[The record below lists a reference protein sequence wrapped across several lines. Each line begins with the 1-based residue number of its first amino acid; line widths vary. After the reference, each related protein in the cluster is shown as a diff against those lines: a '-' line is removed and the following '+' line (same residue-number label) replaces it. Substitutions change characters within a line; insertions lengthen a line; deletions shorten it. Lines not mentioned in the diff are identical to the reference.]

1 MAVPLVYFQFFAYL
15 LLIVK
20 LCQPIFG
27 PNFYIRSI
35 IAFTHNFD
43 NHVWNLT
50 CFLKHLNCIGIC
62 MYLLVIVR
70 HCTSSGLLKAAA
82 IICVWNNYL
91 GSLVF
96 VLFLE
101 AYLPSRNQVDAMNL
115 MAVLLIVGLF
125 FVGFIDILSGMLH
138 GIHKTCNT
146 FTCKLFVRQL
156 ITKLSISVVIVTF
169 FKQTFCFIAFPL
181 HLHLE
186 LCMALSMSFD
196 HFLKTFFAM
205 VSVFLVSCTNG
216 VFFFS

>member
-1 MAVPLVYFQFFAYL
+1 MPWGTEFGQAGGDNVLVSGVLMAVPLVYFQFFAYL

-20 LCQPIFG
+20 LCPIFG

-101 AYLPSRNQVDAMNL
+101 AYLPSRNQVDAMDL

-125 FVGFIDILSGMLH
+125 FVGFIDILSGMSH

-146 FTCKLFVRQL
+146 FTCKLFVLQL

-169 FKQTFCFIAFPL
+169 F
-181 HLHLE
+181 
-186 LCMALSMSFD
+186 
-196 HFLKTFFAM
+196 
-205 VSVFLVSCTNG
+205 
-216 VFFFS
+216 